1 MENIKQLEFDY
12 VLSSLEILISIEE
25 FNQNEYKLKKLN
37 EFKEYLKKWRNEKTK

>member
-1 MENIKQLEFDY
+1 MKKEIRQLEFDY

-37 EFKEYLKKWRNEKTK
+37 EFKEYLKNWKNEEI

>member
-1 MENIKQLEFDY
+1 MKKEIRLLEFDY

-37 EFKEYLKKWRNEKTK
+37 EFKEYLKKWKNEEV

>member
-37 EFKEYLKKWRNEKTK
+37 EFKEYLKKWKNEKI

>member
-37 EFKEYLKKWRNEKTK
+37 EFKKYLKKWRNETTK

>member
-1 MENIKQLEFDY
+1 MKKEIRELEYDY

-37 EFKEYLKKWRNEKTK
+37 EFKEYLKKWKNEEI